1 MKKIL
6 FASTAAIM
14 LALMVSCGGSKSTD
28 AATEEGTATEQ
39 VTEEAPEVTTDAS
52 SSDVLK
58 KYEEFVDKVIP
69 LLAKMKTGDIAA
81 VQEYTKLAEELTK
94 FTQDNAAAFG
104 ALTEADAKK
113 YEEIAKKL
121 VDAAQ

>member
-6 FASTAAIM
+6 FSSITVVF

-28 AATEEGTATEQ
+28 AAVEDADAATEQ
-39 VTEEAPEVTTDAS
+39 VTEQATEANAS

-69 LLAKMKTGDIAA
+69 LLAKMKTGDVAA
-81 VQEYTKLAEELTK
+81 VQEYAKLAEELGK
-94 FTQDNAAAFG
+94 FVQDNTDAFS

-113 YEEIAKKL
+113 YEELAKKL
-121 VDAAQ
+121 ADAAQ